1 MCQLR
6 ALLDEKLGKVE
17 SARPA
22 LRIVKKSAPAVVAV
36 LPQERPPMFM
46 LGPIESRRRTL
57 RG

>member
-22 LRIVKKSAPAVVAV
+22 LHIVKKSAPAD
-36 LPQERPPMFM
+36 PPRERPPIFM
-46 LGPIESRRRTL
+46 LGPIENRRRTL